1 MAARIIRVCV
11 HACVHTPTRPCRLS
25 TAHACT
31 HAHPIACTRM
41 RGRLHLCACVGA
53 RSVTCIHVYRHT
65 CVSPGPCMYIV
76 FHAYD
81 VNPPI
86 TCLSVY
92 LSSSSSSTSSSSSLY
107 RSLCTYPAI
116 LSAVCLSVCLSVCLP
131 TDLSIYL
138 RLSAPASCPL
148 SSVRLSV
155 CVCPSPLSVCLDS
168 CIRTSVCVS
177 VCLSRSPFLLVL
189 LFPAVWTPFADTEV
203 TSRQASRGL
212 QGQ

>member
-1 MAARIIRVCV
+1 MHAAAHIIRVCV
-11 HACVHTPTRPCRLS
+11 HACVHTPTQPCRLS
-25 TAHACT
+25 TAHVCT

-116 LSAVCLSVCLSVCLP
+116 LSAVCLSVCPSACPPTSLSTCVYLPLHPVLYHLSVCL
-131 TDLSIYL
+131 
-138 RLSAPASCPL
+138 SAYAPLLCP
-148 SSVRLSV
+148 SVSTAVSVRLSAYV
-155 CVCPSPLSVCLDS
+155 CVYLDLHFSSSFCFRLSGH
-168 CIRTSVCVS
+168 
-177 VCLSRSPFLLVL
+177 RSL
-189 LFPAVWTPFADTEV
+189 TQ
-203 TSRQASRGL
+203 R
-212 QGQ
+212 